1 MIRIGF
7 IPRLAALILGAS
19 SATAETPG
27 LALRDQ
33 AALANIAAFPKLV
46 GTDPATIK
54 INHDL
59 FLRDKA
65 VINALLDCSDDPY
78 LSWYRWIEVPFNG
91 PNFIS
96 FSVHDDVDC
105 GGLHGNQNQTPLT
118 YDRQTGDL
126 VDWVALLPKSWIAD
140 LTENAAATL
149 MDPQVLGSAA
159 LTQVYLSLYPRL
171 DDPDCGPSVR
181 SNGLS
186 FIFWPDADSHSLRM
200 EPASF
205 SYADRACAD
214 LVDIPVAQLAASG
227 ADPRLV
233 TALGAL
239 APAP

>member
-1 MIRIGF
+1 MIRIEI
-7 IPRLAALILGAS
+7 IPRLSALILGAS
-19 SATAETPG
+19 TATAETPG
-27 LALRDQ
+27 VALRDQ
-33 AALANIAAFPKLV
+33 VALANIAAFPKLV
-46 GTDPATIK
+46 GTDPATTK

-140 LTENAAATL
+140 LTDNAAATL

-159 LTQVYLSLYPRL
+159 LTQVYLSLYPALMTRT
-171 DDPDCGPSVR
+171 
-181 SNGLS
+181 
-186 FIFWPDADSHSLRM
+186 ADHRF
-200 EPASF
+200 EATACPSF
-205 SYADRACAD
+205 SGPTPIRTACAWN
-214 LVDIPVAQLAASG
+214 PPAF
-227 ADPRLV
+227 PMP
-233 TALGAL
+233 T
-239 APAP
+239 APAPIWSTSL